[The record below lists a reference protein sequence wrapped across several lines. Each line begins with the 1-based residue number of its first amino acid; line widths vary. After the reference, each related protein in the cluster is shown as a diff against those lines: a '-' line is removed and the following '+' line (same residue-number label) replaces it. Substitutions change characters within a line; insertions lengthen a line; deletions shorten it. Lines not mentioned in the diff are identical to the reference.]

1 MGHDPYAPEQD
12 KESSAVAAAEEELA
26 NEQAQVGIIA

>member
-1 MGHDPYAPEQD
+1 MGHDPYAPEED

-26 NEQAQVGIIA
+26 NEQAQVGNVA